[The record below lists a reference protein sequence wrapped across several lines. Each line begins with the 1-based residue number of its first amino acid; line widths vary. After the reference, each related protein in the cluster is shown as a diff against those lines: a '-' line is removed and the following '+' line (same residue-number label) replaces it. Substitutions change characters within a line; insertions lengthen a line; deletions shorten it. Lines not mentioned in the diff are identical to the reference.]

1 MHIIESKRICLFYED
16 LHNSKKAG
24 IDIEI
29 LVRKQYMI
37 ETIHEYR
44 ICMYI
49 FSWNMPLVHE

>member
-1 MHIIESKRICLFYED
+1 MHIIESKKICLFYED

-37 ETIHEYR
+37 ETIHEYH
-44 ICMYI
+44 I
-49 FSWNMPLVHE
+49 